1 MILSVPP
8 LSDGNGFTFG
18 KVMGMMMMQNRM
30 DNEQRERQYK
40 SESEQREREFQ
51 LCREEMAIAR
61 KEAWAQRKMMSA
73 QTQMMNAMFMAML
86 KKNTGDSSNPPPSPS
101 NN

>member
-40 SESEQREREFQ
+40 SEKEQRDREYE
-51 LCREEMAIAR
+51 LRREEMAIVREDAH
-61 KEAWAQRKMMSA
+61 AQRQIMNMMLMS
-73 QTQMMNAMFMAML
+73 ML
-86 KKNTGDSSNPPPSPS
+86 NKNGGENSNPPPSPS
-101 NN
+101 NT